1 MSTVEIES
9 KLQERPGDEEL
20 SPAQLEK
27 LQLFAQ
33 MKRRP
38 NFGAKADS
46 IVLRRFSAVDPDD
59 AVICRQGEAGYTA
72 FYILTTEDLLELRR
86 GQLEAA
92 RAQPAPGAR
101 LDWLEREATS
111 LEHRAQR
118 LADTSDANDR
128 VAALASLAIG
138 QHAVA
143 PPSGWWG
150 KLTRAIFGAA
160 AVVREEGPRMIPID
174 GPSDI
179 DRSALR
185 APMHE
190 GDLFGEMS
198 CLTRSP
204 RSATV
209 TVTRDWY
216 LLEFTRDVL
225 DQMQRDDGYK
235 SRMDQIY
242 RERVLAGHLR
252 RLSLFEYLSDEQF
265 AELCQQVELINFQPG
280 EIVFDEQE
288 PSDCIYVVRSGLVKV
303 LKNVSALVRVDDLTA
318 PIRAELA
325 GQFTA
330 AAATPESAAGKVVKL
345 LPASLKAAASSA
357 DAPDAV
363 ALTGA
368 LNALI
373 KLTSLPTTFGKK
385 LPDILKAVSHESLA
399 SMAATLEDDPKEWP
413 EVELRRFNRALLAAV
428 FPNTIAPRPFPTG
441 PRRTLAY
448 LTRGDFLGE
457 MGVMSGE
464 PRNATCVAF
473 DHPDSGQKEAKGPA
487 GIAPPRVELVKIDA
501 ATFHALAKKSP
512 ALQSRVQQVAAQR
525 VQETRARVEALPGE
539 QQSPV
544 QSSPRYE
551 ELGLFQGQ
559 KLMLI
564 DLDRCTRCGDCVQAC
579 VNTHADGRTRLYLD
593 GPRFGRFLVPLT
605 CRECLDPVCMIGC
618 PVGAINRGDNG
629 EIVIREWC
637 IGCSL
642 CAEQCPYGS
651 IQMHRLFDWEQPR
664 TGGEDATHE
673 KEKAKELSRAVVCD
687 LCSTLPDQSPACVT
701 HCPHDAAIR
710 IDARSEIA
718 ATVSRR

>member
-1 MSTVEIES
+1 MSTELES
-9 KLQERPGDEEL
+9 KLPERPGDEEL
-20 SPAQLEK
+20 TAAQLEK
-27 LQLFAQ
+27 LQIFAQ

-46 IVLRRFSAVDPDD
+46 IVLRRFSAVDPDQ
-59 AVICRQGEAGYTA
+59 AAICRQGEAGYTA

-86 GQLEAA
+86 GQWEEAK
-92 RAQPAPGAR
+92 AQPNAPR
-101 LDWLEREATS
+101 LAWLEREVQS
-111 LEHRAQR
+111 LEQRAAR
-118 LADTSDANDR
+118 LAEKSGVNDR
-128 VAALASLAIG
+128 VAALASLSIG
-138 QHAVA
+138 QSSAVA

-150 KLTRAIFGAA
+150 RLMRGLFGAA
-160 AVVREEGPRMIPID
+160 SLVKDEGPRLIPID

-190 GDLFGEMS
+190 GDVFGEMS

-209 TVTRDWY
+209 QVTRDWY
-216 LLEFTRDVL
+216 VLEFTCDVL
-225 DQMQRDDGYK
+225 DQMQRDEAYK
-235 SRMDQIY
+235 SRMDAIY
-242 RERVLAGHLR
+242 RDRVLAGHLR
-252 RLSLFEYLSDEQF
+252 RLSLFEFLSDEQF
-265 AELCQQVELINFQPG
+265 AELCRRVELINFQPG
-280 EIVFDEQE
+280 EIVFDEHE

-303 LKNVSALVRVDDLTA
+303 LKNVSALVRAEEITSA
-318 PIRAELA
+318 MAAELA
-325 GQFTA
+325 RQLATA
-330 AAATPESAAGKVVKL
+330 EADSLLGKALKL
-345 LPASLKAAASSA
+345 LPANLHQPGESPAALA
-357 DAPDAV
+357 DA
-363 ALTGA
+363 
-368 LNALI
+368 LNTLI
-373 KLTSLPTTFGKK
+373 KSPALPTAFGKK
-385 LPDILKAVSHESLA
+385 LPDILKAVSSESLA
-399 SMAATLEDDPKEWP
+399 AIAATMEDDPKEWE
-413 EVELRRFNRALLAAV
+413 EVELRRFNRALMAALL
-428 FPNTIAPRPFPTG
+428 PNTISARPPSAG

-457 MGVMSGE
+457 MGVISGE

-501 ATFHALAKKSP
+501 ATFHAIAKQTP
-512 ALQSRVQQVAAQR
+512 ALQARVQQVAAER
-525 VQETRARVEALPGE
+525 TKATRERVEAAPGE
-539 QQSPV
+539 ARASV
-544 QSSPRYE
+544 QASPRYE

-579 VNTHADGRTRLYLD
+579 INTHADGRTRLYLD

-629 EIVIREWC
+629 QIVIRDWC

-651 IQMHRLFDWEQPR
+651 IQMHGLFDWEKPKAVEGEH
-664 TGGEDATHE
+664 GGE
-673 KEKAKELSRAVVCD
+673 KEMSRAVVCD
-687 LCSTLPDQSPACVT
+687 LCSTLPGQSPACVT
-701 HCPHDAAIR
+701 YCPHDAAIR
-710 IDARSEIA
+710 IDARTEISA
-718 ATVSRR
+718 VVSRR

>member
-1 MSTVEIES
+1 MSTADLES
-9 KLQERPGDEEL
+9 KLSARLGDEEL
-20 SPAQLEK
+20 SAARLET
-27 LQLFAQ
+27 LQIFAQ

-46 IVLRRFSAVDPDD
+46 IVLRKFSAVDPDD
-59 AVICRQGEAGYTA
+59 AIICRQGEAGYTA
-72 FYILTTEDLLELRR
+72 FYILTTEDLLDLRR
-86 GQLEAA
+86 GQLEEAK
-92 RAQPAPGAR
+92 AQPNALR
-101 LDWLEREATS
+101 LAWLEREVQS
-111 LEHRAQR
+111 LEQRAAR
-118 LADTSDANDR
+118 LADKAGVNDR
-128 VAALASLAIG
+128 VAALASLSIG
-138 QHAVA
+138 QAAAVA

-150 KLTRAIFGAA
+150 KLTRALFGAA
-160 AVVREEGPRMIPID
+160 SLVRDEGPRLIPID

-179 DRSALR
+179 DRNALR

-209 TVTRDWY
+209 SVTRDWY

-225 DQMQRDDGYK
+225 DQMQRDEGYK
-235 SRMDQIY
+235 SRMDAIY
-242 RERVLAGHLR
+242 RDRVLAGHLR
-252 RLSLFEYLSDEQF
+252 RLSLFEYLSDAQF

-280 EIVFDEQE
+280 EIVFDEHE

-303 LKNVSALVRVDDLTA
+303 LKNVSSLVRAEELTPSVCKQVVAQLTA
-318 PIRAELA
+318 EAVPD
-325 GQFTA
+325 
-330 AAATPESAAGKVVKL
+330 SAIGKVLKL
-345 LPASLKAAASSA
+345 LPAAHKQPGETAA
-357 DAPDAV
+357 DV
-363 ALTGA
+363 AAA

-373 KLTSLPTTFGKK
+373 KLPTLPAVFGKK
-385 LPDILKAVSHESLA
+385 LPDILKAISSDTLTALA
-399 SMAATLEDDPKEWP
+399 AQFDDDPKAWP
-413 EVELRRFNRALLAAV
+413 EVELRRFNRALVAAAL
-428 FPNTIAPRPFPTG
+428 PGTITARPTASG

-464 PRNATCVAF
+464 ARSATCVAF

-501 ATFHALAKKSP
+501 QTFHALAKKTP
-512 ALQSRVQQVAAQR
+512 ALQARVQQVVTERTKDTSERVAA
-525 VQETRARVEALPGE
+525 VPGE
-539 QQSPV
+539 ARAPV

-579 VNTHADGRTRLYLD
+579 INTHADGRTRLYLD

-629 EIVIREWC
+629 QIVIRDWC

-651 IQMHRLFDWEQPR
+651 IQMHGLFNWEKPKAAE
-664 TGGEDATHE
+664 GAPDAE
-673 KEKAKELSRAVVCD
+673 KEKEKELSRAVVCD
-687 LCSTLPDQSPACVT
+687 LCSTLPGQSPACVT

-718 ATVSRR
+718 AAVSRR